1 MSKLFKLKEWL
12 TLDEVVKY
20 IANVLG
26 EPITL
31 ADIYRLALDGNLKL
45 SAYFVNGAYAKKAKF
60 IKATELVYKQVVPK
74 GIPNFPKGKCF
85 RVPVNASKPI
95 SQGYWVQQI
104 EPDIT
109 VLKGV
114 WDLAMKGAERADI
127 SNRYQQE
134 VSGVS
139 VKISN
144 EVGHYVEQGGIGFE
158 LHVKGKPLAES
169 EYDATSEVSAIDEVD
184 EPTDELRLRRSRRL
198 PTFYL
203 ASNLD
208 ELDAVLV
215 VRTSEVTR
223 FIQSLEDKPQ
233 EAKSLHSKERATLLL
248 LLGSILNKA
257 NFDLNERGVVGKIRR
272 ATESNNTPI
281 GEETIRILLPQIRDI
296 VELKQSD

>member
-1 MSKLFKLKEWL
+1 MSKLLKLKAWL
-12 TLDEVVKY
+12 TLDEVIKH
-20 IANVLG
+20 ISNVLG

-31 ADIYRLALDGNLKL
+31 ADVYRLALDGNLKL
-45 SAYFVNGAYAKKAKF
+45 SVHFVNGACAKKVKF

-114 WDLAMKGAERADI
+114 WDLAMKGAERSDI

-139 VKISN
+139 VKIPK
-144 EVGHYVEQGGIGFE
+144 EVGHYVEQGDIGFE

-169 EYDATSEVSAIDEVD
+169 ECDATSEVSAIEEVD
-184 EPTDELRLRRSRRL
+184 EQTDELRLRRPRRL

-215 VRTSEVTR
+215 VRTAEVTR
-223 FIQSLEDKPQ
+223 FIQSLED
-233 EAKSLHSKERATLLL
+233 ESHSKALNSHERNTLLVL
-248 LLGSILNKA
+248 IGALCKEA
-257 NFDLNERGVVGKIRR
+257 NVDWSQRGISASLV
-272 ATESNNTPI
+272 AMTELI
-281 GEETIRILLPQIRDI
+281 GAPVTDDTVRK
-296 VELKQSD
+296 VLKQIGPAIDARS

>member
-12 TLDEVVKY
+12 TLDEVVRHL
-20 IANVLG
+20 ANVLG

-31 ADIYRLALDGNLKL
+31 ADVYRLALDGNLKL
-45 SAYFVNGAYAKKAKF
+45 SVCFVNGAYAKKAKF

-74 GIPNFPKGKCF
+74 GIPNFPIGKCF
-85 RVPVNASKPI
+85 HVPVNASRPI

-127 SNRYQQE
+127 LNRYQQE

-139 VKISN
+139 VKIPF
-144 EVGHYVEQGGIGFE
+144 EVGHYVEKGDTAYE
-158 LHVKGKPLAES
+158 LHVKGKPLAGS
-169 EYDATSEVSAIDEVD
+169 EYDATSEVSAVDEVD
-184 EPTDELRLRRSRRL
+184 EQTGELRLRRPRRL

-215 VRTSEVTR
+215 VRTAEVTR
-223 FIQSLEDKPQ
+223 FIQSLEDDSHHKALNNN
-233 EAKSLHSKERATLLL
+233 EKNTLLVL
-248 LLGSILNKA
+248 IGALCKEA
-257 NFDLNERGVVGKIRR
+257 NVDWNQRGISASLVAMTDLIG
-272 ATESNNTPI
+272 API
-281 GEETIRILLPQIRDI
+281 SDETIRK
-296 VELKQSD
+296 VLKQIDSAIDSRSR

>member
-12 TLDEVVKY
+12 TLDEVVRHL
-20 IANVLG
+20 ANVLG

-31 ADIYRLALDGNLKL
+31 ADVYRLALDGNLKL
-45 SAYFVNGAYAKKAKF
+45 SVYFVNGAYAKKAKF

-85 RVPVNASKPI
+85 RVPVNASRPI

-134 VSGVS
+134 VSGVL
-139 VKISN
+139 VKIPF
-144 EVGHYVEQGGIGFE
+144 EVGHYVEKGDTAYE
-158 LHVKGKPLAES
+158 LHVKGKPLADS
-169 EYDATSEVSAIDEVD
+169 EYDATSEVADMVEVD
-184 EPTDELRLRRSRRL
+184 DQTDELRLRRPRRL
-198 PTFYL
+198 PTFYP
-203 ASNLD
+203 ATNLD

-215 VRTSEVTR
+215 VRTAEVTR
-223 FIQSLEDKPQ
+223 FIQSLEDDSHPKV
-233 EAKSLHSKERATLLL
+233 LNNNERNTLLVL
-248 LLGSILNKA
+248 IGALCKEA
-257 NFDLNERGVVGKIRR
+257 NVDWNQRGISASLVAMTDL
-272 ATESNNTPI
+272 I
-281 GEETIRILLPQIRDI
+281 GAPLSDETIRK
-296 VELKQSD
+296 VLKQIDSAIESRSR